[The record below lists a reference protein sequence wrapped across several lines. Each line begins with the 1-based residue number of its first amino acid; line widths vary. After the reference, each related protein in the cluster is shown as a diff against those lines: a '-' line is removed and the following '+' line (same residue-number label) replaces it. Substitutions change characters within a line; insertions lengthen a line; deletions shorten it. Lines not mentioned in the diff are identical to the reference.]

1 VNPAGGCLP
10 LILQLPILYALF
22 SVFRSAIDLRQA
34 NFFGWIHDLSIPDIA
49 FSLPLTL
56 PIFAVKDISGIA
68 LVMGVTMFVQQKMT
82 VKDPRQKAMVWMMPV
97 MMTLM
102 FNGFPSG
109 LNLYYTMFN
118 IFSIAQQIFI
128 DKQGGNEPL
137 RKVEPKK
144 KGRGGF
150 FGKLGD
156 IPRLKK

>member
-1 VNPAGGCLP
+1 
-10 LILQLPILYALF
+10 
-22 SVFRSAIDLRQA
+22 
-34 NFFGWIHDLSIPDIA
+34 
-49 FSLPLTL
+49 
-56 PIFAVKDISGIA
+56 
-68 LVMGVTMFVQQKMT
+68 
-82 VKDPRQKAMVWMMPV
+82 MMPV